1 MYHPYTYVET
11 VEKVDTN
18 RTMNCVCS
26 LSISG
31 PDSFT
36 SPNITNKAPLILE
49 DFWARLTLVDFTDK
63 EVHWIL
69 ENFWAGCTFTAAR
82 TDFFG

>member
-49 DFWARLTLVDFTDK
+49 DFWARLTSLNFTDN
-63 EVHWIL
+63 IPLNL
-69 ENFWAGCTFTAAR
+69 EDNFGL
-82 TDFFG
+82 GSHSSLQGL